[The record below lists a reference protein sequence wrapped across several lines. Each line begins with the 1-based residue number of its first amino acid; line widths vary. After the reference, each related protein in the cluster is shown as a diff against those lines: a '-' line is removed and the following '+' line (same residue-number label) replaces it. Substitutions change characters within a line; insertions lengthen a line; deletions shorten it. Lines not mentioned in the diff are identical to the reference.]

1 MNSENYETFLRM
13 GVEESHMKLLYG
25 SVDYNKLFEQAH
37 KKVDKRLSCLKE
49 IYRIKLNS
57 IPDESLVYALI
68 EDKFGLKVMKVK
80 AEVIKSNRLNLI
92 HFSGSVPRLSVL

>member
-37 KKVDKRLSCLKE
+37 KKVDKRLSCLME

-80 AEVIKSNRLNLI
+80 AEDIKFNRLNLI